1 MVDALNPLAFHR
13 PSRTE
18 EEDNEADSSEV
29 KGGGDKAAKGAV
41 GNKGLEGVV
50 SKL

>member
-1 MVDALNPLAFHR
+1 MVDALSPLAFHR

-29 KGGGDKAAKGAV
+29 KGGGDKAAKGV
-41 GNKGLEGVV
+41 EGDKGLEWGF
-50 SKL
+50 STL